1 MVSLI
6 LFDRS
11 NGVFVFSNVRRPY
24 GSQGV
29 RVLIQSDREPKYLD
43 ARIEKFM
50 HSMRDFIKNMAK
62 DEFETNLKGLIDKR
76 LEKPKNLS
84 SRAGQYWD
92 EIICQQYNFNR
103 DEIETEALKGISKN
117 DILDFYDTYICPK
130 SEERKKLTCYIV
142 PSDTSEIKP
151 ETIPEMEV
159 TPKDVT
165 DVNKLKSSL
174 SLFARVT
181 PMNNPENM
189 VRKLE

>member
-1 MVSLI
+1 MY
-6 LFDRS
+6 DRS
-11 NGVFVFSNVRRPY
+11 NEIFVFSYVRRPN

-29 RVLIQSDREPKYLD
+29 GVLVQSDREPKYLD

-50 HSMRDFIKNMAK
+50 HSMRDFIHDMAK
-62 DEFETNLKGLIDKR
+62 EEFETNLKGLIDKR

-84 SRAGQYWD
+84 ARAGRYWN
-92 EIICQQYNFNR
+92 EIVRQQYNFNR
-103 DEIETEALKGISKN
+103 DEIETVAMKGIDKK

-130 SEERKKLTCYIV
+130 SEQRKKLSCYIV

-159 TPKDVT
+159 VPKDVT

-174 SLFARVT
+174 SLFTRVT
-181 PMNNPENM
+181 PMNNPEDM
-189 VRKLE
+189 FRKME

>member
-6 LFDRS
+6 MSDRS
-11 NGVFVFSNVRRPY
+11 NGVFIFSNVRWAY

-84 SRAGQYWD
+84 SRAGQYWN
-92 EIICQQYNFNR
+92 EIICQQYNFN
-103 DEIETEALKGISKN
+103 
-117 DILDFYDTYICPK
+117 
-130 SEERKKLTCYIV
+130 
-142 PSDTSEIKP
+142 
-151 ETIPEMEV
+151 
-159 TPKDVT
+159 
-165 DVNKLKSSL
+165 
-174 SLFARVT
+174 
-181 PMNNPENM
+181 
-189 VRKLE
+189 